1 MKFFIGVLAL
11 TVIGAIFVM
20 PVVLLL
26 GLHPLTASDRQ
37 SLEEG
42 SRQAVPYREGTRKA
56 GEGRDGSQLADG
68 RDLM

>member
-37 SLEEG
+37 SLEKDRGKLSHIE
-42 SRQAVPYREGTRKA
+42 RELARPARAATAVN
-56 GEGRDGSQLADG
+56 
-68 RDLM
+68 

>member
-37 SLEEG
+37 SLGKDRGKLSHIERELA
-42 SRQAVPYREGTRKA
+42 RPARAATAVN
-56 GEGRDGSQLADG
+56 
-68 RDLM
+68 

>member
-1 MKFFIGVLAL
+1 MKFLIGVLAL

-37 SLEEG
+37 SLGAIGKDRGKLSHIERELA
-42 SRQAVPYREGTRKA
+42 RPARAATAVN
-56 GEGRDGSQLADG
+56 
-68 RDLM
+68 